1 MRYLRAFLEAVPAV
15 LLLAMALLTSVSAA
29 TRYLINTPIPDEYE
43 ISRMLLS
50 IVICWGM
57 AAAFYYNDHIRLDVF
72 WGRASPAAKMI
83 LSRIGTLLSL
93 IIIGT
98 YSVALWLKVLDTMRS
113 GLLTID
119 LGLSVW
125 GFQFAAWLGTL
136 ASAAVLL
143 TQTIW
148 PPRHFIEEQPIDQ
161 AL

>member
-1 MRYLRAFLEAVPAV
+1 MRIFLEAVPAA

-29 TRYLINTPIPDEYE
+29 TRYLINTPVPDEFE

-50 IVICWGM
+50 IVVCWGM

-72 WGRASPAAKMI
+72 WGRASLGAKKI
-83 LSRIGTLLSL
+83 LSRLGTFLSL
-93 IIIGT
+93 LIIVA
-98 YSVALWLKVLDTMRS
+98 YSVALWLKVLDTMKA

-136 ASAAVLL
+136 ASAAILL

-148 PPRHFIEEQPIDQ
+148 PPRHLIDEPHIDQ